1 MNNFEMQLVERL
13 QGLLNVMEQEKD
25 CMTHLD
31 YERLDPLVEKKTR
44 LTIALNQLMVDS
56 NQMLTL
62 DKEVKKELR
71 TYAEQIRILQE
82 TNGLLARQ
90 SIAYLAALREALL
103 PIRNND
109 VPATY
114 AESGEKRQTL
124 SDQPGWLDKSI

>member
-25 CMTHLD
+25 CMTQLD

-56 NQMLTL
+56 NQMSTL

>member
-25 CMTHLD
+25 CMTQLD

>member
-25 CMTHLD
+25 CMTQLD

-44 LTIALNQLMVDS
+44 LTVALNQLMVDS
-56 NQMLTL
+56 NQMSTL
-62 DKEVKKELR
+62 DKEIKKELR